1 MPFWGLRRLRTS
13 RAKRQGFCEHSF
25 MLVFGFI
32 TNHRKSRAL
41 FSRAVAELKY
51 MGMINSSSRKADHVA
66 KLLWKGL

>member
-1 MPFWGLRRLRTS
+1 MR
-13 RAKRQGFCEHSF
+13 RAKRQGFCERPF
-25 MLVFGFI
+25 MLILGLI

-51 MGMINSSSRKADHVA
+51 MGMINNSSRKVDHVA